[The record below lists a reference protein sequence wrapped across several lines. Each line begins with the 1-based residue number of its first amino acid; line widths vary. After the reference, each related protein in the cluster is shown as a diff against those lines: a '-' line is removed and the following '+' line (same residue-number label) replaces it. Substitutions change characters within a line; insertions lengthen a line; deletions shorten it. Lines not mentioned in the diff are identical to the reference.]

1 MPKSLA
7 NFEQILGYKFQ
18 NLALLERAVTHRSWA
33 FEKVALG
40 AGQEARSLQ
49 NELLEFVGD
58 SVLGLAVAEQLYN
71 LHPKA
76 SEGDLTLMKH
86 RLVSTV
92 MLAKVSK
99 IICLGDYMRVGRGE
113 EKTGGR
119 RKEALLANT
128 LEAVIGA
135 IFFDSGY
142 VSARSF
148 VCRLYA
154 EQFRVATPKSSLDY
168 KTLLQETLQAE
179 KLSAPSYNLIKTEG
193 PPHERQFLVEAVW
206 KTGAVR
212 GKGTS
217 IKAAE
222 MMAASLALQELKKGK
237 PEIIKHHNNQ
247 RRNKS
252 KYETGESSASPA
264 K

>member
-7 NFEQILGYKFQ
+7 QFEQILGYKFQ
-18 NLALLERAVTHRSWA
+18 NIALLERAVTHRSWA
-33 FEKVALG
+33 FEQVAIG
-40 AGQEARSLQ
+40 EDEEARSLQ
-49 NELLEFVGD
+49 NEALEFVGD

-86 RLVSTV
+86 RLVSAT
-92 MLAKVSK
+92 MLAKISK
-99 IICLGDYMRVGRGE
+99 IICLGDYVRVGRGE

-119 RKEALLANT
+119 RKEALLADT

-142 VSARSF
+142 VPARSF

-154 EQFRVATPKSSLDY
+154 EQFRAATPKTSLDY

-179 KLSAPSYNLIKTEG
+179 KRAAPIYSVVKIEG
-193 PPHERQFLVEAVW
+193 PPHEREFLVEAVW
-206 KTGAVR
+206 ETGAVR
-212 GKGTS
+212 GKGSS
-217 IKAAE
+217 IKSAE
-222 MMAASLALQELKKGK
+222 MKAANLALKKLNKGK
-237 PEIIKHHNNQ
+237 PKDVKHHNREEQ
-247 RRNKS
+247 SKS
-252 KYETGESSASPA
+252 PCEEGE
-264 K
+264 